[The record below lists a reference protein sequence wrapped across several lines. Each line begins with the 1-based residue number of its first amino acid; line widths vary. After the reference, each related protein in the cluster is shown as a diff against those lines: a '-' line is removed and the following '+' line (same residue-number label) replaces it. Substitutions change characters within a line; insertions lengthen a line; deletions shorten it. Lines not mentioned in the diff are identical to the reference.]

1 MLQGPL
7 RAEDISPEGADA
19 ARAAVAVSLAR
30 TGERPRDDLVEL
42 GALLAC
48 AYPALA
54 QSIVAHPEDL
64 VLCRAATRPRDR
76 RAYKRLA
83 SIACGELD
91 DPARVRRGLRRFAVR
106 EKLRVAARELLA
118 LPGQDVDVTAREL
131 SELAEVCCETA
142 LGEALAW
149 AAARFGE
156 PRTADGA
163 PCGFVVVGA
172 GKLGGRELNAGSDI
186 DLILFY
192 ETDEGSVGP
201 APESK
206 GLPHTL
212 HEHFTRVAQRMVATL
227 DEATEEGIVWRVD
240 LRLRPEG
247 ARGPV
252 AISLAAAERYYE
264 TWGRTWERAA
274 LLRARPVAGDLEFGA
289 RLMAA
294 LSPFVWRQTVDP
306 RVVGEMASM
315 LSQARAEAGG
325 WAASDLKIG
334 QGGIRE
340 VEFFAQGLQL
350 VWGGR
355 EPGVRATN
363 TIDALKRLRGRGLV
377 SEREERELSDAYLLL
392 RRTEHRVQFAT
403 GLQTHALPSEPDL
416 LSRVARSLGY
426 EGASALLRDL
436 AAVRDRVHLRY
447 ESLGPETAPTVDPRM
462 QRIWAA
468 LDVQDEPAVADLAP
482 RFGPA
487 AAGDLPRHL
496 LALANRPDL
505 PLGASTRDR
514 DPSFAGKLVDALAD
528 AADPEQAARL
538 LAAFFARLV
547 TPGTYVRALIDEP
560 RLLRAVCSL
569 TGASAF
575 LGEALVVHP
584 DLMDQVLYTRAA
596 PTPAWAEA
604 QVAVEVDALSGDDAA
619 DVDAFVGALRR
630 VKRRVTFEVGLAD
643 LAGELST
650 WEVGRVLAALADAT
664 LDHACRFALRE
675 RLPSAALARPG
686 LALIAMGKLGGR
698 EIGYGSDLDLFFV
711 YDAGDA
717 PEGDALQERYARVAQ
732 RVLQL
737 VGTPHGEGPGYELDT
752 RLRPSGNQG
761 LLVASLAG
769 FARYTR
775 EQSAQWERQALVKAR
790 ACAGDRVLGA
800 QVGRVAEE
808 VAYERGAPDPAV
820 VDHLRGRMER
830 EIGHERLDRSPA
842 RYDLKVG
849 RGGLVD
855 VEFATQWLQ
864 MRHGRDER
872 VRTTETGPAITAL
885 ETCGYLD
892 GASAET
898 LREGWAFLRKLEQR
912 LRVAHGASVS
922 LLEEGAPGLLTVAR
936 SMGARD
942 GPRAPADAALLEL
955 YSATTRDVRAAY
967 LRLLG
972 LKDGGAAHRG
982 PSA

>member
-1 MLQGPL
+1 
-7 RAEDISPEGADA
+7 
-19 ARAAVAVSLAR
+19 VAVSLAR
-30 TGERPRDDLVEL
+30 AGERPRDDLVEL

-54 QSIVAHPEDL
+54 QTLAAHPEDL
-64 VLCRAATRPRDR
+64 VLCRTAAHARDG
-76 RAYKRLA
+76 RAYRRLA

-91 DPARVRRGLRRFAVR
+91 DPVRVRRGLRRFAVR

-118 LPGQDVDVTAREL
+118 FPGQDVDVTAREL
-131 SELAEVCCETA
+131 TELAEVCCEVA

-149 AAARFGE
+149 AETRFGA

-192 ETDEGSVGP
+192 ETDDGSVLP
-201 APESK
+201 AAGTSAP
-206 GLPHTL
+206 PAHTL
-212 HEHFTRVAQRMVATL
+212 HEHFARVAQRMVATL
-227 DEATEEGIVWRVD
+227 DEATGEGIAWRVD

-247 ARGPV
+247 VRGPLAV
-252 AISLAAAERYYE
+252 SLAAAERYYE

-274 LLRARPVAGDLEFGA
+274 LVRARPVAGDLAFGA
-289 RLMAA
+289 RLMEA
-294 LSPFVWRQTVDP
+294 LSPFVWRQSVDP

-315 LSQARAEAGG
+315 LGQARAQAGG
-325 WAASDLKIG
+325 EAAADLKIG
-334 QGGIRE
+334 RGGIRE

-363 TIDALKRLRGRGLV
+363 TIDALRRLRGRGLV
-377 SEREERELSDAYLLL
+377 SEREERELSDAYLFL
-392 RRTEHRVQFAT
+392 RRLEHRVQFAT
-403 GLQTHALPSEPDL
+403 GLQTHALPTEPDL
-416 LSRVARSLGY
+416 LGRIARSLGY
-426 EGASALLRDL
+426 EDASALLAEL
-436 AAVRDRVHLRY
+436 AAVRDRVHARF
-447 ESLGPETAPTVDPRM
+447 ESLGPGTAPPADPPL

-468 LDVQDEPAVADLAP
+468 LDAHDEPAPADLAV
-482 RFGPA
+482 RFGA
-487 AAGDLPRHL
+487 AATTDLPRHL
-496 LALANRPDL
+496 LALARRPDF
-505 PLGASTRDR
+505 PLGAATRDR
-514 DPSFAGKLVDALAD
+514 HPSFAGRLLDALAD
-528 AADPEQAARL
+528 AADPEQAVRL
-538 LAAFFARLV
+538 LSAFFGRLE
-547 TPGTYVRALIDEP
+547 TPGTYVRALVDEP
-560 RLLRAVCSL
+560 RLVRAICSL

-575 LGEALVVHP
+575 LGEAVIAHP
-584 DLMDQVLYTRAA
+584 DLVDQILYTRAP
-596 PTPAWAEA
+596 PTPAWAAA
-604 QVAVEVDALSGDDAA
+604 QVALEVEALSAA
-619 DVDAFVGALRR
+619 DATDVDEFVGAQRR
-630 VKRRVTFEVGLAD
+630 AKRRVTFAVGLAD

-650 WEVGRVLAALADAT
+650 WEVGRVLSALADAT
-664 LDHACRFALRE
+664 LDHACAFALRE
-675 RLPSAALARPG
+675 RAPSASTERPG
-686 LALIAMGKLGGR
+686 LALVAMGKLGGR

-711 YDAGDA
+711 YDGGGDRDD
-717 PEGDALQERYARVAQ
+717 EGSQERFARVAQ

-769 FARYTR
+769 FARYSR
-775 EQSAQWERQALVKAR
+775 ERAADWERQALVRAR
-790 ACAGDRVLGA
+790 ACAGDRALGA
-800 QVGRVAEE
+800 EVARVAEE
-808 VAYERGAPDPAV
+808 VAYGRGAPDPGA

-864 MRHGRDER
+864 MRHGSDER

-898 LREGWAFLRKLEQR
+898 LRGGWTFLRKLEQR

-922 LLEEGAPGLLTVAR
+922 LLEEGAPGLLTLAR
-936 SMGARD
+936 SMGVRD
-942 GPRAPADAALLEL
+942 GPRARADTALLDL
-955 YSATTRDVRAAY
+955 YVSVTRDVRAAY

-972 LKDGGAAHRG
+972 LTDGGAAHRD
-982 PSA
+982 PPA